1 MAPPGSSGSLPP
13 EGARSVLREAGR
25 PLRLLQRL
33 FGAGRAAVG
42 AHRWVVIDVETSG
55 LDVHRDRLL
64 AIAAIALRLDGDAMP
79 QISLGDSFEA
89 VLRQASAPADKGNI
103 LLHGIG
109 VGEQRAGAPAAEA
122 LAAFEQWLGAAPLI
136 AFHAAFDQSMIARA
150 MKDVLGRTL
159 TNPWLD
165 LEPVADVLHPGLD
178 GHALDDWLTHFDIEC
193 AVRHQAAAD
202 TLATAELLQRL
213 WPAARS
219 QRSTTFTRLRQV
231 ADQRRWLA
239 KR

>member
-1 MAPPGSSGSLPP
+1 LSL
-13 EGARSVLREAGR
+13 LK
-25 PLRLLQRL
+25 RL
-33 FGAGRAAVG
+33 FGAGRTAAN
-42 AHRWVVIDVETSG
+42 AHRWVVVDVETSG

-64 AIAAIALRLDGDAMP
+64 AIAAIALRLDGDATP
-79 QISLGDSFEA
+79 QVLLGDSFEA
-89 VLRQASAPADKGNI
+89 VLRQDPAPADKGNI

-136 AFHAAFDQSMIARA
+136 AFHAAFDQNMIARA

-159 TNPWLD
+159 ANPWLD
-165 LEPVADVLHPGLD
+165 LEPVADVLHPGLG

-219 QRSTTFTRLRQV
+219 QRSTTFAKLCHV

-239 KR
+239 PR